1 MTLQHS
7 YSSFVF
13 NITAL
18 SVLAH
23 NVGRAA
29 GQGWEVMA
37 ENAGAQLLK
46 LTQNAQK
53 KGTCMEKALK
63 VNMIFDIAFCYSS

>member
-18 SVLAH
+18 SVLPH

-29 GQGWEVMA
+29 GQGCEVMVRTQ
-37 ENAGAQLLK
+37 GAQLLK
-46 LTQNAQK
+46 LTQNTQK
-53 KGTCMEKALK
+53 KGACTEKALK